1 MFWHDLFQ
9 EQAAIF
15 NGFHDIEMVDMSG
28 KNHTKID
35 IDDSIDFGF
44 SGNSGEAIESKKRKK
59 KKKRLSEITAE
70 PQDSEKKGL
79 TRAQRR
85 KKLKE
90 FRKEKDI
97 VSIPS

>member
-1 MFWHDLFQ
+1 MFQ

-28 KNHTKID
+28 KSHTKID

-59 KKKRLSEITAE
+59 KKKRLPEVTAE

-97 VSIPS
+97 VSIS